1 MPRAL
6 LFPEE
11 LPRPCSSWWPQA
23 YNHAF
28 LVLPDFLF
36 SFVQMP
42 LRKLSLS
49 LDLGLFTAA
58 MGAGAPAGFPASGN
72 GLWYSAP
79 GAIWSRDYLPV
90 GNGFLAA
97 MTPGGAAQEITQ
109 LNIESLWAGG
119 PFQDPSYNG
128 GNKQPSEQAA
138 MASAMQG
145 YRDAIFASPTG
156 DIDNIS
162 SLATDPGAYGSYI
175 GAGYLVSTLNVT
187 GTVSNYA
194 RWLDLDQ
201 GIARVSWTQAG
212 SAFTRELFCSH
223 PTQACTQHIGVS
235 TPNTTLPALTFAF
248 SSALESNLP
257 TPNITCLDAH
267 TLRVRGT
274 AGTPG
279 MLYEFLAR
287 ARTTTTGSK
296 NNTVSCI
303 TIPVTSGA
311 PPNAT
316 LVLPRFSAS
325 EAWLSWT
332 AGTEFS
338 QDAGDAA
345 HGFAFRGPDPHA
357 AVLASLTAPG
367 VDTAAYSAMRGA
379 HVRDVEKAYGG
390 FALDLGQQ
398 AEVGKATETRA
409 LLGAYEVDTGN
420 VYLEVRAFLSVRY
433 ELRMDV
439 LQWLMFNYGRYLL
452 ASSARGALPANLQG
466 KWALDTGTPWSGDYH
481 SNINIQMNY
490 WSAEMSNLDVTAS
503 LFTYFEKNWAPR
515 GAQTAQ
521 VLYNISRGWVT
532 HNEMNIFGHTGMKA
546 GDSSGA
552 EWANYPESAV
562 WMMLHVWDHFDY
574 TNDVA
579 WWKAQGWPLLKGVA
593 SFHLDKLIPDLRFND
608 GTLVVSP
615 CNSPEQIHI
624 TLGCAHAQQLIWMM
638 FNAVEKGFS
647 ASGDADTAFLDEVRT
662 KRDAMDKGLR
672 IGSWGQLQEWKV
684 DQDLPNDT
692 HRHLSHLI
700 GLYPGYAI
708 PSYDPAVQGG
718 LLVNGSRANYT
729 KAQVVDATTTSLI
742 HRGNGTGPDA
752 DSGWEKMWRAAAW
765 AQLQNAT
772 EFYHELTYG
781 IFENFGANLFSLYDP
796 FDAIDANLGL
806 PGAVLNALLQ
816 APDVPSLTTP
826 LVVTLLPALPSK
838 WSTGSIKG
846 ARVRGGMTV
855 NLQWA
860 AGKPTG
866 ASFRADKSGV
876 SRPVK
881 VVFGGKVVSSFTTS
895 SGLSKTITAF

>member
-1 MPRAL
+1 
-6 LFPEE
+6 
-11 LPRPCSSWWPQA
+11 
-23 YNHAF
+23 
-28 LVLPDFLF
+28 
-36 SFVQMP
+36 
-42 LRKLSLS
+42 
-49 LDLGLFTAA
+49 
-58 MGAGAPAGFPASGN
+58 
-72 GLWYSAP
+72 
-79 GAIWSRDYLPV
+79 
-90 GNGFLAA
+90 

-248 SSALESNLP
+248 ASALESNLP

-287 ARTTTTGSK
+287 ARTTGGS
-296 NNTVSCI
+296 
-303 TIPVTSGA
+303 VTSGA

-316 LVLPRFSAS
+316 LVVPRSSAS

-332 AGTEFS
+332 AGTEFD

-345 HGFAFRGPDPHA
+345 HGFAFRARRLQYG
-357 AVLASLTAPG
+357 
-367 VDTAAYSAMRGA
+367 GA
-379 HVRDVEKAYGG
+379 HVADVEKAYGG

-466 KWALDTGTPWSGDYH
+466 KWALDTGTPWSG
-481 SNINIQMNY
+481 
-490 WSAEMSNLDVTAS
+490 
-503 LFTYFEKNWAPR
+503 
-515 GAQTAQ
+515 GAF
-521 VLYNISRGWVT
+521 I
-532 HNEMNIFGHTGMKA
+532 
-546 GDSSGA
+546 
-552 EWANYPESAV
+552 
-562 WMMLHVWDHFDY
+562 
-574 TNDVA
+574 
-579 WWKAQGWPLLKGVA
+579 
-593 SFHLDKLIPDLRFND
+593 
-608 GTLVVSP
+608 
-615 CNSPEQIHI
+615 
-624 TLGCAHAQQLIWMM
+624 
-638 FNAVEKGFS
+638 
-647 ASGDADTAFLDEVRT
+647 
-662 KRDAMDKGLR
+662 
-672 IGSWGQLQEWKV
+672 
-684 DQDLPNDT
+684 
-692 HRHLSHLI
+692 
-700 GLYPGYAI
+700 
-708 PSYDPAVQGG
+708 
-718 LLVNGSRANYT
+718 
-729 KAQVVDATTTSLI
+729 
-742 HRGNGTGPDA
+742 
-752 DSGWEKMWRAAAW
+752 
-765 AQLQNAT
+765 
-772 EFYHELTYG
+772 
-781 IFENFGANLFSLYDP
+781 
-796 FDAIDANLGL
+796 IDANLGL

-860 AGKPTG
+860 TGKPTG
-866 ASFRADKSGV
+866 ASFRAAKSKGQQTGSLAV
-876 SRPVK
+876 TALGYW
-881 VVFGGKVVSSFTTS
+881 VVFDAIGVAIPHVTLLVSKPYAAARSLRVLLFAQSVYLMFSAVYICKEALEHLLLSAGEGHHHHAGDEDAGIEFPVTTFFA
-895 SGLSKTITAF
+895 LIALTITARDARRRAACRRRISGGGERAGGDDGAACAGDAAGRRRTGADAVGASEGRGRRVQGEGEGGAERVEEDFG